1 MLFLLSYLLLCTSLA
16 FFYLCFQIGVLVV
29 ELTWFYAYCN
39 GMVFMLYLRHNWC
52 KFWICWCQFGWNRC
66 VVFGDACLFI
76 CPYFLVSIFVTCASV
91 IFRNGFPF
99 WFIPWFHER
108 VKEKSLQTFFLW
120 GYKAHWPLQGGCHL
134 SWMSKRTRVIAQIT
148 SFPLTML

>member
-16 FFYLCFQIGVLVV
+16 FFFLCFQIGVLVV

-52 KFWICWCQFGWNRC
+52 KFWICWCQFGWNHC

-76 CPYFLVSIFVTCASV
+76 YLYISSNVSLLLVHPLYFVMVFLFDS
-91 IFRNGFPF
+91 
-99 WFIPWFHER
+99 FHER
-108 VKEKSLQTFFLW
+108 EISANFFCEDTRPLTFRRWLPSFL
-120 GYKAHWPLQGGCHL
+120 HEQ
-134 SWMSKRTRVIAQIT
+134 RTRVIAQIA
-148 SFPLTML
+148 SFRLMML